1 MSGAV
6 DTKTV
11 EMRFDNQNFES
22 NAKQSISTLEKL
34 KSALKL
40 DGASKGLS
48 DIEKASKKLDF
59 KDLDRS
65 VGGLGKSFSA
75 LEAIATGVFFRIG
88 QKAAD
93 AGLKIVKSLTI
104 DQLTAGWSKYEE
116 KTTAVQT
123 IMSNLRDTTGRF
135 IDEASKMDY
144 VNQQIEKLNWFS
156 DETSY
161 SLTDMTSNVGKFIAN
176 GQGLEES
183 VTAMQGIAT
192 WAALS
197 GQNSQ
202 VAARAMYNISQAM
215 GTGSMLVKDWMSIEN
230 ANMATAEFKELAITI
245 AQNKGKIKEGQVT
258 IQNFRESLSGKDTKG
273 WFDKEV
279 MMDVF
284 STYGEAADKIQAYTI
299 KTGETATDVIRKI
312 QNGNKKLAEEIGI
325 TADSIG
331 FRALVAAQEAKTLG
345 EAITAT
351 GDAVSTKWM
360 QIFELIFGNY
370 LQQKKLWTDLSTD
383 LWDVFAA
390 PLDNLKSIF
399 EVWNK
404 GFEGISGRDNF
415 IASLKNI
422 FDIVIHDG
430 DDTVSILTSITS
442 AFKEVFG
449 LDKDAETLGKRLWDL
464 TKRFKEFTERLKP
477 SEETLE
483 KIKNSFKGL
492 FTVFKIGGKL
502 VSAIVKPFKDLFG
515 NVFKNVLSGV
525 LDLADGFGSL
535 IQRFDQFLDENKVF
549 DAISNGISWGLQK
562 IGEGLDFVSQMLA
575 GVSFKEFFGNLKTKV
590 GSFFTNLDFSGVGST
605 FSSIIS
611 QIKQVRTEDLPEK
624 LTPLQNFYIGITNI
638 FSGMRKFFGSISP
651 AFKFIGEKINSFFE
665 SIGEAF
671 ANRKAGRSVSRFAP
685 IWEGIKS
692 IFSGIGDFFEKIG
705 PTLGKVG
712 NWLGEAL
719 GKLGEGIAKFTE
731 NKSGLEIVESIL
743 KGGFILSLTNLV
755 NSIAGLNRGGKG
767 ILSSISKDLDA
778 VRGVLKAYQREINVS
793 TLLELA
799 MAIGVLSGS
808 MWILAQIPADKI
820 KTVGHALLQLAVV
833 LAGFSAIKEV
843 IKALT
848 KANAVMEGK
857 DPNSLFGKIKS
868 IFTGVVQTSI
878 FANDASA
885 KFVKVS
891 AGIALLALAVSKI
904 AKSLASFAEGITALG
919 EASNKP
925 GFNDGLKAL
934 ALLAAGIGALSLLSG
949 IGSRGALSAVM
960 SVLAFL
966 ALVKLASTMIDEISS
981 LGKNTN
987 MVFFKSGLYVFGMLA
1002 AVLTI
1007 FNTLNSITKTTRVL
1021 PAVLGDLILIKVLA
1035 KLADVLVNFKK
1046 LGLKVM
1052 SQEFAVLIGLIGVL
1066 SLFNAIA
1073 GTMRP
1078 LAAINLIASIL
1089 ADIAL
1094 VGILYT
1100 LGLGLYLLANNL
1112 TNSQIKTAGSIII
1125 GLIGVLA
1132 LFNLFSG
1139 IGGTKKFVAMLGSF
1153 LAMLAVIGVIVA
1165 ISQALYKLAKE
1176 VDPSKLKT
1184 ASWCIGI
1191 ISGVLLAAI
1200 LAFSIIEKIGKKRGS
1215 VAIAGAAVLAAA
1227 AGLYL
1232 IALALAKLSGV
1243 KGDLGAARGS
1253 LLAMTGLIGIVLSIL
1268 GLVSGLN
1275 FRFGKVGAP
1284 ISGAFYGT
1292 LGVPVGAISFVAA
1305 CAGVYIMA
1313 LALEKLASVNPSWE
1327 NVFKLA
1333 AMSGLIALVVGIL
1346 GLAAGINVA
1355 GYATV
1360 GAAGVFG
1367 GYFGSLGVPLAA
1379 VSFAVACK
1387 GVYVMAEALA
1397 ILDTANPSWEKV
1409 GKLAAM
1415 SGLIALVIDILGL
1428 AAGINIAGYATVGA
1442 AGIAGGY
1449 FGSLGVPL
1457 AALSFAAACQGVYV
1471 MAQALAML
1479 SNEADIDKLDIAGRV
1494 IQKLTVTIGFVLA
1507 LLGVIAGFTGLGML
1521 VGAVSF
1527 DLIVL
1532 GISGLVDVLDRFAH
1546 VDLSGLKTN
1555 LEQVADALK
1564 EFFVRAGDAIDKAL
1578 ELGDKVAPVA
1588 VKLGLALVV
1597 LAAGVAA
1604 IGVALIVLGIGL
1616 SAVGQ
1621 GASDAGQGINDAAD
1635 AFVELAGKD
1644 LSGIGKNLAIM
1655 AVALVGIGSAGLL
1668 ASPGLIA
1675 LGFAIETVLGPIT
1688 RATEAVGD
1696 LLASIDK
1703 LKNGGSGFEGPSAK
1717 ISAGSFVSGPL
1728 GWLIRGAEFV
1738 YDAVTGAKKEAE
1750 QMGPSIAEGA
1760 DKGVQEAAPKLEATG
1775 KKVDESVA
1783 KGTKESTMAE
1793 SAAYE
1798 KWLSMYSSLTSGD
1811 NMTKAKQGG
1820 FNFLSMFGDGAL
1832 SFDISSVGTMTLG
1845 ELFTSLQNGGK
1856 DAGPIGLMI
1865 ASMFGD
1871 SFASYD
1877 FEAMSN
1883 MALDEIIVTLSNGK
1897 IDIKTAGD
1905 LLTQTFGDRWRDFDW
1920 KKMTLN
1926 DVMKVISM
1934 SMTDSTSDIETT
1946 ASNVSEAG
1954 ATAME
1959 QEARYGAAGS
1969 KNVDG
1974 YMAALWKGVE
1984 LVGPAAEG
1992 LGSAVEKPL
2001 TSLNAYGWGSDLGS
2015 QYASGISASQY
2026 LVRAAA
2032 SAVASI
2038 VSAFL
2043 HFSEPD
2049 VGPLSDFHTYAP
2061 DMIKLWCSGIYSNL
2075 DKVESSSNAMADSV
2089 YDGFST
2095 ALEYVSDL
2103 IDNGMSDELA
2113 IRPVMD
2119 LSGIQNGIHNMG
2131 SLISGANGYTISG
2144 TARLAST
2151 TAYGMST
2158 RMPTAAEQAPA
2169 VAGAGVNNYNTFN
2182 ITNDDPQAVA
2192 QKVSR
2197 ILDQGTKREQAV
2209 WAR

>member
-59 KDLDRS
+59 KEVDR
-65 VGGLGKSFSA
+65 GLENLGHKFNW
-75 LEAIATGVFFRIG
+75 LEAIATGALYRIG
-88 QKAAD
+88 MKAVD
-93 AGLKIVKSLTI
+93 AGEKLVKSLTI

-230 ANMATAEFKELAITI
+230 ANMATAEFKELAITV

-258 IQNFRESLSGKDTKG
+258 IQNFRESLSAKDTKG

-299 KTGETATDVIRKI
+299 KTGETATDVIREI

-390 PLDNLKSIF
+390 PLDSLKSIF

-430 DDTVSILTSITS
+430 DNTASILTTITS

-515 NVFKNVLSGV
+515 NIFKNSLSGV

-535 IQRFDQFLDENKVF
+535 VQRFDQFLDENKVF

-638 FSGMRKFFGSISP
+638 FSGMKKFFGLISP
-651 AFKFIGEKINSFFE
+651 SFKFIGEKINSFFE

-767 ILSSISKDLDA
+767 ILNSISKDLDA
-778 VRGVLKAYQREINVS
+778 IRGVLKAYQREINVS

-843 IKALT
+843 VKSLT
-848 KANAVMEGK
+848 KANQVMEGK
-857 DPNSLFGKIKS
+857 DPDSLFGKIRS
-868 IFTGVVQTSI
+868 VITSVVQTSI

-885 KFVKVS
+885 KFLKFS
-891 AGIALLALAVSKI
+891 AGIALLAISFKKI
-904 AKSLASFAEGITALG
+904 AGALGPLSEGIMALG
-919 EASNKP
+919 EHANEGQFK
-925 GFNDGLKAL
+925 NGLKAL
-934 ALLAAGIGALSLLSG
+934 GYVTAGMIALSLFSSNVRPLAPLATVLSF
-949 IGSRGALSAVM
+949 ILLTKSMTEMVKIISDLGA
-960 SVLAFL
+960 
-966 ALVKLASTMIDEISS
+966 
-981 LGKNTN
+981 NTN
-987 MVFFKSGLYVFGMLA
+987 FTFFKSGLYMFGLLA
-1002 AVLTI
+1002 GVVTLFTVINGIGKGKIASALGLFISVLATVIIIRTI
-1007 FNTLNSITKTTRVL
+1007 LNSLMKLSVEGDITKLKGAAEIIQKITAT
-1021 PAVLGDLILIKVLA
+1021 VLGFLA
-1035 KLADVLVNFKK
+1035 FFAVIDKLNFKK
-1046 LGLKVM
+1046 GFM
-1052 SQEFAVLIGLIGVL
+1052 GRG
-1066 SLFNAIA
+1066 
-1073 GTMRP
+1073 
-1078 LAAINLIASIL
+1078 SIL
-1089 ADIAL
+1089 SAAA
-1094 VGILYT
+1094 T
-1100 LGLGLYLLANNL
+1100 
-1112 TNSQIKTAGSIII
+1112 
-1125 GLIGVLA
+1125 
-1132 LFNLFSG
+1132 
-1139 IGGTKKFVAMLGSF
+1139 
-1153 LAMLAVIGVIVA
+1153 IV
-1165 ISQALYKLAKE
+1165 
-1176 VDPSKLKT
+1176 
-1184 ASWCIGI
+1184 
-1191 ISGVLLAAI
+1191 
-1200 LAFSIIEKIGKKRGS
+1200 
-1215 VAIAGAAVLAAA
+1215 AA
-1227 AGLYL
+1227 AGAIYL
-1232 IALALAKLSGV
+1232 IG
-1243 KGDLGAARGS
+1243 
-1253 LLAMTGLIGIVLSIL
+1253 
-1268 GLVSGLN
+1268 
-1275 FRFGKVGAP
+1275 
-1284 ISGAFYGT
+1284 
-1292 LGVPVGAISFVAA
+1292 
-1305 CAGVYIMA
+1305 
-1313 LALEKLASVNPSWE
+1313 LALEKVAKAGSKGKIE
-1327 NVFKLA
+1327 A
-1333 AMSGLIALVVGIL
+1333 AGNAIKSISSAIGWIVGIL
-1346 GLAAGINVA
+1346 GLISGLNIRIGNFGTFASGKFN
-1355 GYATV
+1355 
-1360 GAAGVFG
+1360 GA
-1367 GYFGSLGVPLAA
+1367 LGVPLAA
-1379 VSFAVACK
+1379 LSFAAACQ

-1397 ILDTANPSWEKV
+1397 ILNDASFDFGKIEKLKSIISCV
-1409 GKLAAM
+1409 AIITG
-1415 SGLIALVIDILGL
+1415 ILGV
-1428 AAGINIAGYATVGA
+1428 AAAINVGAYGTIGA

-1479 SNEADIDKLDIAGRV
+1479 SNEADIDKLDVAGKV

-1604 IGVALIVLGIGL
+1604 IGAALIVLGIGL

-1644 LSGIGKNLAIM
+1644 LSGIGKNLVIM
-1655 AVALVGIGSAGLL
+1655 AAALVGIGSAGLL

-1675 LGFAIETVLGPIT
+1675 LGFAVETVLGPIT

-1696 LLASIDK
+1696 LLAAIDN
-1703 LKNGGSGFEGPSAK
+1703 LRNGGSGFEGPSAK

-1728 GWLIRGAEFV
+1728 GWIIRGAEYV

-1775 KKVDESVA
+1775 KKVDESIA
-1783 KGTKESTMAE
+1783 KGTKDSTMAE

-1811 NMTKAKQGG
+1811 NMTQAKQGG
-1820 FNFLSMFGDGAL
+1820 YDLISMLASGAL
-1832 SFDISSVGTMTLG
+1832 SFDMSSIGKMTLG
-1845 ELFTSLQNGGK
+1845 DLFKTLKDGGK
-1856 DAGPIGLMI
+1856 DAGPIGMML
-1865 ASMFGD
+1865 ATVFGD

-1877 FEAMSN
+1877 FEAISKMG
-1883 MALDEIIVTLSNGK
+1883 LDEIVATLSNGQ
-1897 IDIKTAGD
+1897 IDVKTAGD
-1905 LLTQTFGDRWRDFDW
+1905 LLTQTFGDQWKNFDW
-1920 KKMTLN
+1920 QKMTMD

-1934 SMTDSTSDIETT
+1934 SMTNSTSDIETT
-1946 ASNVSEAG
+1946 ASSVSEAG

-1959 QEARYGAAGS
+1959 QEARYGAAGG

-2197 ILDQGTKREQAV
+2197 ILDQGAKREQAV

>member
-59 KDLDRS
+59 KEVDR
-65 VGGLGKSFSA
+65 GLENFGHKFNW
-75 LEAIATGVFFRIG
+75 LEAIATGALYRIG
-88 QKAAD
+88 MKAVD
-93 AGLKIVKSLTI
+93 AGEKLVKSLTI
-104 DQLTAGWSKYEE
+104 DQLTAGWSKYES
-116 KTTAVQT
+116 KTTSVQT
-123 IMSNLRDTTGRF
+123 IMANLRDTTGEF
-135 IDEASKMDY
+135 VDEAAKMDY
-144 VNQQIEKLNWFS
+144 VTERIEKLNWFA

-161 SLTDMTSNVGKFIAN
+161 SLTDMTSTVGKLVA
-176 GQGLEES
+176 QGVDLDSS
-183 VTAMQGIAT
+183 VQAAMGISNL
-192 WAALS
+192 AAIS
-197 GQNSQ
+197 GQT
-202 VAARAMYNISQAM
+202 AAEANRVMYNVAQAM
-215 GTGSMLVKDWMSIEN
+215 GTGAMKALDWKSLEN
-230 ANMATAEFKELAITI
+230 ANMATAELRQTAIEI
-245 AQNKGKIKEGQVT
+245 AQDKGKIKEGQVT
-258 IQNFRESLSGKDTKG
+258 IENFRDSLASG

-279 MMDVF
+279 MMATF
-284 STYGEAADKIQAYTI
+284 EEYGSAIDKVQA
-299 KTGETATDVIRKI
+299 KI
-312 QNGNKKLAEEIGI
+312 DEVAENNDGLEI
-325 TADSIG
+325 TASKALKMLAAEDDQFAKSLG
-331 FRALVAAQEAKTLG
+331 YRAFKAAQEAKTFH
-345 EAITAT
+345 EALNAT
-351 GDAVSTKWM
+351 SDAVSSKWM
-360 QIFELIFGNY
+360 SVFENIFGNY
-370 LQQKKLWTDLSTD
+370 LQQRELWTDLAND

-390 PLDNLKSIF
+390 PVDRLSSIF
-399 EVWNK
+399 KAWNQ
-404 GFEGISGRDNF
+404 GIDGISGRTHLIEGF
-415 IASLKNI
+415 KNI
-422 FDIVIHDG
+422 FNTLVHSVM
-430 DDTVSILTSITS
+430 DDETGEIKRYSIFDTIKNG
-442 AFKEVFG
+442 FKEVFG
-449 LDKDAETLGKRLWDL
+449 LDKEADALGKSLWNL
-464 TKRFKEFTERLKP
+464 TKRFKEFTEKLIP
-477 SEETLE
+477 TDTTLE

-492 FTVFKIGGKL
+492 FTLFKIGGKL
-502 VSAIVKPFKDLFG
+502 VSAVVKPFKDLFG
-515 NVFKNVLSGV
+515 KVFKNSLSGV

-535 IQRFDQFLDENKVF
+535 IQNFDKFLEENKVF

-638 FSGMRKFFGSISP
+638 FSGMKKFFGLISP
-651 AFKFIGEKINSFFE
+651 SFKFIGEKINNLFE

-671 ANRKAGRSVSRFAP
+671 ANRKASRSVSRFAP

-692 IFSGIGDFFEKIG
+692 VFSGLGDFFEKIG
-705 PTLGKVG
+705 PTLGKIG
-712 NWLGEAL
+712 SWIGEYL
-719 GKLGEGIAKFTE
+719 GKIGEGIAKFTE
-731 NKSGLEIVESIL
+731 NKSAAEILEHL
-743 KGGFILSLTNLV
+743 AKGGFFVSLMNLI
-755 NSIAGLNRGGKG
+755 NSIAGINWGRKG
-767 ILSSISKDLDA
+767 LLDNIAEDLGQIG
-778 VRGVLKAYQREINVS
+778 GVLKAYQREINVS
-793 TLLELA
+793 TLLEVA

-808 MWILAQIPADKI
+808 MWILAQIPSDRI
-820 KTVGHALLQLAVV
+820 RQVGKALGQLALVI
-833 LAGFSAIKEV
+833 AGFSALSNIFKLITSV
-843 IKALT
+843 VKKT
-848 KANAVMEGK
+848 EGL
-857 DPNSLFGKIKS
+857 DPNTMFGKIKG
-868 IFTGVVQTSI
+868 IFTGMVSASI

-885 KFVKVS
+885 KFLKAS
-891 AGIALLALAVSKI
+891 AAVALLAVGFKVFSKNLKI
-904 AKSLASFAEGITALG
+904 FTDGVTALG
-919 EASNKP
+919 EKYTDKQFQN
-925 GFNDGLKAL
+925 GLKAL
-934 ALLAAGIGALSLLSG
+934 GYITAGLAVLSLFNGL
-949 IGSRGALSAVM
+949 GARRA
-960 SVLAFL
+960 
-966 ALVKLASTMIDEISS
+966 ISS
-981 LGKNTN
+981 LVSVVSFIVLIKTMSTLVNDISAIGENVNFT
-987 MVFFKSGLYVFGMLA
+987 FFKSGLYMFGLLA
-1002 AVLTI
+1002 GVVTLFTAINGIGKGKIASALGLYISVLAVMKIVDTI
-1007 FNTLNSITKTTRVL
+1007 LQSLIKLSKEGDIAKIKEAGNIVNSISRTILLFLALFVVL
-1021 PAVLGDLILIKVLA
+1021 DKF
-1035 KLADVLVNFKK
+1035 NFKK
-1046 LGLKVM
+1046 
-1052 SQEFAVLIGLIGVL
+1052 FAGKN
-1066 SLFNAIA
+1066 SL
-1073 GTMRP
+1073 
-1078 LAAINLIASIL
+1078 
-1089 ADIAL
+1089 
-1094 VGILYT
+1094 
-1100 LGLGLYLLANNL
+1100 L
-1112 TNSQIKTAGSIII
+1112 T
-1125 GLIGVLA
+1125 
-1132 LFNLFSG
+1132 
-1139 IGGTKKFVAMLGSF
+1139 
-1153 LAMLAVIGVIVA
+1153 
-1165 ISQALYKLAKE
+1165 
-1176 VDPSKLKT
+1176 
-1184 ASWCIGI
+1184 
-1191 ISGVLLAAI
+1191 
-1200 LAFSIIEKIGKKRGS
+1200 
-1215 VAIAGAAVLAAA
+1215 AAA
-1227 AGLYL
+1227 AIVAAAGAIYL
-1232 IALALAKLSGV
+1232 IALALEKVAGAGSPAKLS
-1243 KGDLGAARGS
+1243 AARKA
-1253 LLAMTGLIGIVLSIL
+1253 LTGIGTMIAIVLGIL
-1268 GLVSGLN
+1268 GLISGLN
-1275 FRFGKVGAP
+1275 IRIGNFGTFASGKFNGALGLP
-1284 ISGAFYGT
+1284 IAA
-1292 LGVPVGAISFVAA
+1292 LSFVAA
-1305 CAGVYIMA
+1305 CAGVWVIAQA
-1313 LALEKLASVNPSWE
+1313 LSDLNDASFDFGKIEKLKSIISCVA
-1327 NVFKLA
+1327 
-1333 AMSGLIALVVGIL
+1333 IITGIL
-1346 GLAAGINVA
+1346 GVAAAINV
-1355 GYATV
+1355 
-1360 GAAGVFG
+1360 GAYG
-1367 GYFGSLGVPLAA
+1367 
-1379 VSFAVACK
+1379 
-1387 GVYVMAEALA
+1387 
-1397 ILDTANPSWEKV
+1397 
-1409 GKLAAM
+1409 
-1415 SGLIALVIDILGL
+1415 
-1428 AAGINIAGYATVGA
+1428 TVGA

-1479 SNEADIDKLDIAGRV
+1479 SNEADIDKLDVAGKV

-1604 IGVALIVLGIGL
+1604 IGAALIVLGIGL

-1696 LLASIDK
+1696 LLAAIDN
-1703 LKNGGSGFEGPSAK
+1703 LRNGGSGFEGPSAK

-1728 GWLIRGAEFV
+1728 GWIIRGAEYV

-1775 KKVDESVA
+1775 RKVDESVA
-1783 KGTKESTMAE
+1783 KGTKDSTMAE

-1820 FNFLSMFGDGAL
+1820 YDLLSMFGSGAL
-1832 SFDISSVGTMTLG
+1832 SFDMSSIGKMTLG
-1845 ELFTSLQNGGK
+1845 DLFKTLKDGGK
-1856 DAGPIGLMI
+1856 DAGPIGMML
-1865 ASMFGD
+1865 ATVFGD

-1877 FEAMSN
+1877 FEAISKMS
-1883 MALDEIIVTLSNGK
+1883 LDEIVATLSNGQ
-1897 IDIKTAGD
+1897 IDVKTAGD
-1905 LLTQTFGDRWRDFDW
+1905 LLTQTFGDQWKNFDW
-1920 KKMTLN
+1920 QKMTMD

-1934 SMTDSTSDIETT
+1934 SMTNSTSDLETT
-1946 ASNVSEAG
+1946 ASSVSEAG

-1959 QEARYGAAGS
+1959 QEALYGAAGG

-2197 ILDQGTKREQAV
+2197 ILDQGAKREQAV

>member
-59 KDLDRS
+59 KEVDR
-65 VGGLGKSFSA
+65 GLENLGHKFNW
-75 LEAIATGVFFRIG
+75 LEAIATGALYRIG
-88 QKAAD
+88 MKAVD
-93 AGLKIVKSLTI
+93 AGEKLVKSLTI

-230 ANMATAEFKELAITI
+230 ANMATAEFKELAIAV

-258 IQNFRESLSGKDTKG
+258 IQNFRESLSAKDTKG

-299 KTGETATDVIRKI
+299 KTGETATDVIREI

-422 FDIVIHDG
+422 FDIIIHDG
-430 DDTVSILTSITS
+430 DDTVSILTTITS

-515 NVFKNVLSGV
+515 NVFKNGLGGV

-562 IGEGLDFVSQMLA
+562 IGEGLNFVSQMLA

-638 FSGMRKFFGSISP
+638 FSGMKKFFGLISP
-651 AFKFIGEKINSFFE
+651 SFKFIGEKINNLFE

-671 ANRKAGRSVSRFAP
+671 ANRKASRSVSRFAP

-692 IFSGIGDFFEKIG
+692 VFSGLGDFFEKIG
-705 PTLGKVG
+705 PTLGKIG
-712 NWLGEAL
+712 SWIGEYL
-719 GKLGEGIAKFTE
+719 GKIGEGIAKFTE
-731 NKSGLEIVESIL
+731 NKSAAEILEHL
-743 KGGFILSLTNLV
+743 AKGGFFVSLMNLI
-755 NSIAGLNRGGKG
+755 NSIAGINWGRKG
-767 ILSSISKDLDA
+767 LLDNIAEDLGQIG
-778 VRGVLKAYQREINVS
+778 GVLKAYQREINVS
-793 TLLELA
+793 TLLEVA

-808 MWILAQIPADKI
+808 MWILAQIPSDRI
-820 KTVGHALLQLAVV
+820 RQVGKALGQLALVI
-833 LAGFSAIKEV
+833 AGFSALSNIFKLITSV
-843 IKALT
+843 VKKT
-848 KANAVMEGK
+848 EGL
-857 DPNSLFGKIKS
+857 DPNTMFGKIKG
-868 IFTGVVQTSI
+868 IFTGMVSASI

-885 KFVKVS
+885 KFLKAS
-891 AGIALLALAVSKI
+891 AAVALLAVGFKVFSKNLKI
-904 AKSLASFAEGITALG
+904 FTDGVTALG
-919 EASNKP
+919 EKYTDKQFQN
-925 GFNDGLKAL
+925 GLKAL
-934 ALLAAGIGALSLLSG
+934 GYITAGLAVLSLFNGL
-949 IGSRGALSAVM
+949 GARRA
-960 SVLAFL
+960 
-966 ALVKLASTMIDEISS
+966 ISS
-981 LGKNTN
+981 LVSVVSFIVLIKTMSTLVNDISAIGENVNFT
-987 MVFFKSGLYVFGMLA
+987 FFKSGLYMFGLLA
-1002 AVLTI
+1002 GVVTLFTAINGIGKGKIASALGLYISVLAVMKIVDTI
-1007 FNTLNSITKTTRVL
+1007 LQSLIKLSKEGDIAKIKEAGNIVNSISRTILLFLALFVVL
-1021 PAVLGDLILIKVLA
+1021 DKF
-1035 KLADVLVNFKK
+1035 NFKK
-1046 LGLKVM
+1046 
-1052 SQEFAVLIGLIGVL
+1052 FAGKN
-1066 SLFNAIA
+1066 SL
-1073 GTMRP
+1073 
-1078 LAAINLIASIL
+1078 
-1089 ADIAL
+1089 
-1094 VGILYT
+1094 
-1100 LGLGLYLLANNL
+1100 L
-1112 TNSQIKTAGSIII
+1112 T
-1125 GLIGVLA
+1125 
-1132 LFNLFSG
+1132 
-1139 IGGTKKFVAMLGSF
+1139 
-1153 LAMLAVIGVIVA
+1153 
-1165 ISQALYKLAKE
+1165 
-1176 VDPSKLKT
+1176 
-1184 ASWCIGI
+1184 
-1191 ISGVLLAAI
+1191 
-1200 LAFSIIEKIGKKRGS
+1200 
-1215 VAIAGAAVLAAA
+1215 AAA
-1227 AGLYL
+1227 AIVAAAGAIYL
-1232 IALALAKLSGV
+1232 IALALEKVAGAGSPAKLS
-1243 KGDLGAARGS
+1243 AARKA
-1253 LLAMTGLIGIVLSIL
+1253 LTGIGTMIAIVLGIL
-1268 GLVSGLN
+1268 GLISGLN
-1275 FRFGKVGAP
+1275 IRIGNFGTFASGKFNGALGLP
-1284 ISGAFYGT
+1284 IAA
-1292 LGVPVGAISFVAA
+1292 LSFVAA
-1305 CAGVYIMA
+1305 CQ
-1313 LALEKLASVNPSWE
+1313 
-1327 NVFKLA
+1327 
-1333 AMSGLIALVVGIL
+1333 
-1346 GLAAGINVA
+1346 
-1355 GYATV
+1355 
-1360 GAAGVFG
+1360 
-1367 GYFGSLGVPLAA
+1367 
-1379 VSFAVACK
+1379 
-1387 GVYVMAEALA
+1387 GVYVMAEALSMLGETNINDINVGHLKSMTTHIA
-1397 ILDTANPSWEKV
+1397 IIT
-1409 GKLAAM
+1409 G
-1415 SGLIALVIDILGL
+1415 ILG
-1428 AAGINIAGYATVGA
+1428 AVAGLNVGAYGTIGA
-1442 AGIAGGY
+1442 AGVFGGF
-1449 FGSLGVPL
+1449 FGALGVPL

-1471 MAQALAML
+1471 MAEALSMLDGVDPGSMNNAEVVIKNLTKSVGWTIGLLGALAGLNVGALAGPVLIGFSGTLGVPLAALSFAAACQGVYVMAEALSML
-1479 SNEADIDKLDIAGRV
+1479 DGVDPSRLDKSAEVIERV
-1494 IQKLTVTIGFVLA
+1494 TKTIGTVIG

-1527 DLIVL
+1527 DLIIL

-1604 IGVALIVLGIGL
+1604 IGAALIVLGIGL

-1644 LSGIGKNLAIM
+1644 LSGIGTNLLIM
-1655 AVALVGIGSAGLL
+1655 ATALVGIGSAGLL

-1675 LGFAIETVLGPIT
+1675 LGFAVETVLGPIT

-1696 LLASIDK
+1696 LLAAIDN
-1703 LKNGGSGFEGPSAK
+1703 LRNGGSGFEGPSAK
-1717 ISAGSFVSGPL
+1717 ISAGSFIPGRL
-1728 GWLIRGAEFV
+1728 GWLVRGAEWV

-1775 KKVDESVA
+1775 KKVDESIA
-1783 KGTKESTMAE
+1783 KGTKDSTMAE

-1811 NMTKAKQGG
+1811 NMTQAKQGG
-1820 FNFLSMFGDGAL
+1820 YNLLSMFGSGAL
-1832 SFDISSVGTMTLG
+1832 SFDMSSIGKMTLG
-1845 ELFTSLQNGGK
+1845 DLFKTLKDGGK
-1856 DAGPIGLMI
+1856 DAGPIGMML
-1865 ASMFGD
+1865 ATVFGD

-1877 FEAMSN
+1877 FEAISKMS
-1883 MALDEIIVTLSNGK
+1883 LDEIVATLSNGQ
-1897 IDIKTAGD
+1897 IDVKTAGD
-1905 LLTQTFGDRWRDFDW
+1905 LLTQTFGDQWKNFDW
-1920 KKMTLN
+1920 QKMTMD

-1934 SMTDSTSDIETT
+1934 SMTNSTSDIETT
-1946 ASNVSEAG
+1946 ASSVSEAG

-1959 QEARYGAAGS
+1959 QEALYGAAGG

-2197 ILDQGTKREQAV
+2197 ILDQGAKREQAV

>member
-59 KDLDRS
+59 NEVDR
-65 VGGLGKSFSA
+65 GLENLGHKFNWV
-75 LEAIATGVFFRIG
+75 EAIATGALYRIG
-88 QKAAD
+88 MKAVD
-93 AGLKIVKSLTI
+93 AGEKLVKSLTI
-104 DQLTAGWSKYEE
+104 DQLTAGWSKLAD
-116 KTTAVQT
+116 KTTAVQA
-123 IMSNLRDTTGRF
+123 IMSNIKDDTSKF
-135 IDEASKMDY
+135 VDEFSKMEY
-144 VNQQIEKLNWFS
+144 VNSQIEKLNWFS

-161 SLTDMTSNVGKFIAN
+161 SLTNMTDAVGKFVSK
-176 GQGLEES
+176 GVGLEDS
-183 VTAMQGIAT
+183 VTAVEGIAL
-192 WAALS
+192 WAAS
-197 GQNSQ
+197 AGQNSQ
-202 VAARAMYNISQAM
+202 TASRAFIQLSQAL
-215 GTGSMLVKDWMSIEN
+215 GSGKMQIRDWMSIES
-230 ANMATAEFKELAITI
+230 ANMDTAEFKELAITI
-245 AQNKGKIKEGQVT
+245 AQNKGLIKEGEVT
-258 IQNFRESLSGKDTKG
+258 IDNFRDTLNKG
-273 WFDKEV
+273 WMNKEV
-279 MMDVF
+279 QLEAYKE
-284 STYGEAADKIQAYTI
+284 YGSAIEEVSKKIEEYAEAN
-299 KTGETATDVIRKI
+299 
-312 QNGNKKLAEEIGI
+312 NGAEI
-325 TADSIG
+325 TASKAIQLIEAENKELANSLG
-331 FRALVAAQEAKTLG
+331 FKAFKRGQEAKTFA
-345 EAITAT
+345 EVMTAT
-351 GDAVSTKWM
+351 SDAVSSKWM
-360 QIFELIFGNY
+360 SVFEQITGNY
-370 LQQKKLWTDLSTD
+370 IEQRELWTDLSND
-383 LWDVFAA
+383 LWEVFAA
-390 PLDNLKSIF
+390 PIDRINNIF
-399 EVWNK
+399 SVWKK
-404 GFEGISGRDNF
+404 GFDGISGRDNF

-430 DDTVSILTSITS
+430 DDTASILTTITS

-492 FTVFKIGGKL
+492 FTIFKIGGKL

-515 NVFKNVLSGV
+515 NIFKNVLSGV
-525 LDLADGFGSL
+525 LDLSDGFGSL

-624 LTPLQNFYIGITNI
+624 LTPLQNFYIGVTNI
-638 FSGMRKFFGSISP
+638 FSGMKKFFGLISP
-651 AFKFIGEKINSFFE
+651 SFKFIGEKINNLFE

-671 ANRKAGRSVSRFAP
+671 ANRKASRSVSRFAP

-692 IFSGIGDFFEKIG
+692 VFSGLGDFFEKIG
-705 PTLGKVG
+705 PTLGKIG
-712 NWLGEAL
+712 SWIGEYL
-719 GKLGEGIAKFTE
+719 GKIGEGIAKFTE
-731 NKSGLEIVESIL
+731 NKSAAEILEHL
-743 KGGFILSLTNLV
+743 AKGGFFVSLMNLI
-755 NSIAGLNRGGKG
+755 NSIAGINWGRKG
-767 ILSSISKDLDA
+767 LLDNIAEDLGQIG
-778 VRGVLKAYQREINVS
+778 GVLKAYQREINVS
-793 TLLELA
+793 TLLEVA

-808 MWILAQIPADKI
+808 MWILAQIPSDRI
-820 KTVGHALLQLAVV
+820 RQVGKALGQLALVI
-833 LAGFSAIKEV
+833 AGFSALSNIFKLITSV
-843 IKALT
+843 VKKT
-848 KANAVMEGK
+848 EGL
-857 DPNSLFGKIKS
+857 DPNTMFGKIKG
-868 IFTGVVQTSI
+868 IFTGMVSASI

-885 KFVKVS
+885 KFLKAS
-891 AGIALLALAVSKI
+891 AAVALLAVGFKVFSKNLKI
-904 AKSLASFAEGITALG
+904 FTDGVTALG
-919 EASNKP
+919 EKYTDKQFQN
-925 GFNDGLKAL
+925 GLKAL
-934 ALLAAGIGALSLLSG
+934 GYITAGLAVLSLFNGL
-949 IGSRGALSAVM
+949 GARRA
-960 SVLAFL
+960 
-966 ALVKLASTMIDEISS
+966 ISS
-981 LGKNTN
+981 LVSVVSFIVLIKTMSTLVNDISAIGENVNFT
-987 MVFFKSGLYVFGMLA
+987 FFKSGLYMFSLLA
-1002 AVLTI
+1002 GVVTLFTAINGIGKGKILSALGLYISVLAVMKIVDTI
-1007 FNTLNSITKTTRVL
+1007 LQSLNKLSKEGDIAKIKEAGNVINSISRTILLFLALFVVL
-1021 PAVLGDLILIKVLA
+1021 DKF
-1035 KLADVLVNFKK
+1035 NFKK
-1046 LGLKVM
+1046 
-1052 SQEFAVLIGLIGVL
+1052 FAGKN
-1066 SLFNAIA
+1066 SL
-1073 GTMRP
+1073 
-1078 LAAINLIASIL
+1078 
-1089 ADIAL
+1089 
-1094 VGILYT
+1094 
-1100 LGLGLYLLANNL
+1100 L
-1112 TNSQIKTAGSIII
+1112 T
-1125 GLIGVLA
+1125 
-1132 LFNLFSG
+1132 
-1139 IGGTKKFVAMLGSF
+1139 
-1153 LAMLAVIGVIVA
+1153 
-1165 ISQALYKLAKE
+1165 
-1176 VDPSKLKT
+1176 
-1184 ASWCIGI
+1184 
-1191 ISGVLLAAI
+1191 
-1200 LAFSIIEKIGKKRGS
+1200 
-1215 VAIAGAAVLAAA
+1215 AAA
-1227 AGLYL
+1227 AIVAAAGAMYL
-1232 IALALAKLSGV
+1232 IALALEKVAGAGSPAKLS
-1243 KGDLGAARGS
+1243 AARKA
-1253 LLAMTGLIGIVLSIL
+1253 LTGIGTMIAIVLGIL
-1268 GLVSGLN
+1268 GLISGLN
-1275 FRFGKVGAP
+1275 IRIGNFGTFASGKFNGALGLP
-1284 ISGAFYGT
+1284 IAA
-1292 LGVPVGAISFVAA
+1292 LSFVAA
-1305 CAGVYIMA
+1305 CAGVWVIAQALSDLNDASFDFGKIEKLKSIISCVAIITGILGVAAAINVGAYGTIGAAGIAGGYFGSLGVPLAALSFAAACQGVYVMAEA
-1313 LALEKLASVNPSWE
+1313 LAVLDTVDPSWE
-1327 NVFKLA
+1327 KIGKLA
-1333 AMSGLIALVVGIL
+1333 AMSGLIALVVDL
-1346 GLAAGINVA
+1346 
-1355 GYATV
+1355 
-1360 GAAGVFG
+1360 
-1367 GYFGSLGVPLAA
+1367 
-1379 VSFAVACK
+1379 
-1387 GVYVMAEALA
+1387 
-1397 ILDTANPSWEKV
+1397 
-1409 GKLAAM
+1409 
-1415 SGLIALVIDILGL
+1415 LGL
-1428 AAGINIAGYATVGA
+1428 AAGINIAAYGTVGA

-1479 SNEADIDKLDIAGRV
+1479 SNEADIDKLDVAGKV

-1604 IGVALIVLGIGL
+1604 IGAALIVLGIGL

-1696 LLASIDK
+1696 LLAAIDN
-1703 LKNGGSGFEGPSAK
+1703 LRNGGSGFEGPSAK

-1728 GWLIRGAEFV
+1728 GWIVRGAEYV

-1775 KKVDESVA
+1775 KKVDESIA
-1783 KGTKESTMAE
+1783 KGTKDSTMAE

-1811 NMTKAKQGG
+1811 NMTQAKQGG
-1820 FNFLSMFGDGAL
+1820 YNLLSMFGSGAL
-1832 SFDISSVGTMTLG
+1832 SFDMSYIGKMTLG
-1845 ELFTSLQNGGK
+1845 DLFKTLKDGGK
-1856 DAGPIGLMI
+1856 DAGPIGMML
-1865 ASMFGD
+1865 ATVFGD

-1877 FEAMSN
+1877 FEAISKMS
-1883 MALDEIIVTLSNGK
+1883 LDEIVATLSNGQ
-1897 IDIKTAGD
+1897 IDVKTAGD
-1905 LLTQTFGDRWRDFDW
+1905 LLTQTFGDQWKNFDW
-1920 KKMTLN
+1920 QKMTMD

-2075 DKVESSSNAMADSV
+2075 DKVESSSSAMADSV

-2197 ILDQGTKREQAV
+2197 ILDQGAKREQAI

>member
-48 DIEKASKKLDF
+48 DIEKASEKLDF
-59 KDLDRS
+59 KNVDN
-65 VGGLGKSFSA
+65 A
-75 LEAIATGVFFRIG
+75 LEKVGKKFNWLETIATGALLRIG
-88 QKAAD
+88 MQAVE
-93 AGLKIVKSLTI
+93 AGEKLAKSLTI
-104 DQLTAGWSKYEE
+104 DQLNAGWDKYEE

-123 IMSNLRDTTGRF
+123 IMANLRDETGRF
-135 IDEASKMDY
+135 IDEAAKMDY
-144 VNQQIEKLNWFS
+144 VNEQIEKLNWFS

-161 SLTDMTSNVGKFIAN
+161 SLTDMTSNIGKFVAN
-176 GQGLEES
+176 GQGLEDS

-192 WAALS
+192 WAAVS

-215 GTGSMLVKDWMSIEN
+215 GVGSMKMIDWKSIEN
-230 ANMATAEFKELAITI
+230 ANMATAEFKETAIAI
-245 AQNKGKIKEGQVT
+245 AQSKGKLKEGEVT
-258 IQNFRESLSGKDTKG
+258 IESFRESLNKG

-279 MMDVF
+279 MMDTF
-284 STYGEAADKIQAYTI
+284 KEYGSAIEKVQTKIQEYADANEGRTL
-299 KTGETATDVIRKI
+299 TASKAL
-312 QNGNKKLAEEIGI
+312 KMLAAENDEFANSLGYR
-325 TADSIG
+325 A
-331 FRALVAAQEAKTLG
+331 FRAAQEAKTLT
-345 EAITAT
+345 EAINAT
-351 GDAVSTKWM
+351 SDAVSTKWT
-360 QIFELIFGNY
+360 QIFENIFGNY
-370 LQQKKLWTDLSTD
+370 LEQRELWTNLAND
-383 LWDVFAA
+383 LWDVFAG
-390 PLDNLKSIF
+390 PLDDLKVVF
-399 EVWNK
+399 DYWNE
-404 GFEGISGRDNF
+404 GIDGISGRTHIIEGFSNVF
-415 IASLKNI
+415 NSLIHSVRDDETGEITRYSI
-422 FDIVIHDG
+422 FDTIKNG
-430 DDTVSILTSITS
+430 
-442 AFKEVFG
+442 FKEVFG
-449 LDKDAETLGKRLWDL
+449 LDKEAKELGKSLWNL
-464 TKRFKEFTERLKP
+464 TKRFKEFTEKLVP
-477 SEETLE
+477 TEETLE

-492 FTVFKIGGKL
+492 FTLFKIGGKL
-502 VSAIVKPFKDLFG
+502 VSAVVKPFKDLFE
-515 NVFKNVLSGV
+515 NIFKNGLSGV

-562 IGEGLDFVSQMLA
+562 IGEGLNFVSQMLA
-575 GVSFKEFFGNLKTKV
+575 GASFKEFFGNLKTKV

-638 FSGMRKFFGSISP
+638 FSGMKKFFGLISP
-651 AFKFIGEKINSFFE
+651 SFKFIGEKINNLFE

-671 ANRKAGRSVSRFAP
+671 ANRKASRSVSRFAP

-692 IFSGIGDFFEKIG
+692 VFSGLGDFFEKIG
-705 PTLGKVG
+705 PTLGKIG
-712 NWLGEAL
+712 SWIGEYL
-719 GKLGEGIAKFTE
+719 GKIGEGIAKFTE
-731 NKSGLEIVESIL
+731 NKSAAEILEHL
-743 KGGFILSLTNLV
+743 AKGGFFVSLMNLI
-755 NSIAGLNRGGKG
+755 NSIAGINWGRKG
-767 ILSSISKDLDA
+767 LLDNIAEDLGQIG
-778 VRGVLKAYQREINVS
+778 GVLKAYQREINVS
-793 TLLELA
+793 TLLEVA

-808 MWILAQIPADKI
+808 MWILAQIPSDRI
-820 KTVGHALLQLAVV
+820 RQVGKALGQLALVI
-833 LAGFSAIKEV
+833 AGFSALSNIFKLITSV
-843 IKALT
+843 VKKT
-848 KANAVMEGK
+848 EGL
-857 DPNSLFGKIKS
+857 DPNTMFGKIKG
-868 IFTGVVQTSI
+868 IFTGMVSASI

-885 KFVKVS
+885 KFLKAS
-891 AGIALLALAVSKI
+891 AAVALLAVGFKVFSKNLKI
-904 AKSLASFAEGITALG
+904 FTDGVTSLG
-919 EASNKP
+919 EKYTDKQFQN
-925 GFNDGLKAL
+925 GLKAL
-934 ALLAAGIGALSLLSG
+934 GYIAAGLAVLSLFNGL
-949 IGSRGALSAVM
+949 GARRA
-960 SVLAFL
+960 
-966 ALVKLASTMIDEISS
+966 ISS
-981 LGKNTN
+981 LVSVVSFIVLIKTMSTLVNDISAIGENVNFT
-987 MVFFKSGLYVFGMLA
+987 FFKSGLYMFGLLA
-1002 AVLTI
+1002 GVVTLFTAINGIGKGKIASALGLYISVLAVMKIVDTI
-1007 FNTLNSITKTTRVL
+1007 LQSLIKLSKEGDIAKIKEAGNIVNSISRTILLFLALFVVL
-1021 PAVLGDLILIKVLA
+1021 DKF
-1035 KLADVLVNFKK
+1035 NFKK
-1046 LGLKVM
+1046 
-1052 SQEFAVLIGLIGVL
+1052 FAGKN
-1066 SLFNAIA
+1066 SL
-1073 GTMRP
+1073 
-1078 LAAINLIASIL
+1078 
-1089 ADIAL
+1089 
-1094 VGILYT
+1094 
-1100 LGLGLYLLANNL
+1100 L
-1112 TNSQIKTAGSIII
+1112 T
-1125 GLIGVLA
+1125 
-1132 LFNLFSG
+1132 
-1139 IGGTKKFVAMLGSF
+1139 
-1153 LAMLAVIGVIVA
+1153 
-1165 ISQALYKLAKE
+1165 
-1176 VDPSKLKT
+1176 
-1184 ASWCIGI
+1184 
-1191 ISGVLLAAI
+1191 
-1200 LAFSIIEKIGKKRGS
+1200 
-1215 VAIAGAAVLAAA
+1215 AAA
-1227 AGLYL
+1227 AIVAAAGAIYL
-1232 IALALAKLSGV
+1232 IALALEKVAGAGSPAKLS
-1243 KGDLGAARGS
+1243 AARKA
-1253 LLAMTGLIGIVLSIL
+1253 LTGIGTMIAIVLGIL
-1268 GLVSGLN
+1268 GLISGLN
-1275 FRFGKVGAP
+1275 IRIGNFGTFASGKFNGALGLP
-1284 ISGAFYGT
+1284 IAA
-1292 LGVPVGAISFVAA
+1292 LSFVAA
-1305 CAGVYIMA
+1305 CAGVWVIAQALSDLNDASFDFGKIEKLKSIISCVAIITGILGVAAAINVGAYGTIGAAGIAGGYFGSLGVPLAALSFAAACQGVYVMAEA
-1313 LALEKLASVNPSWE
+1313 LAVLDTVDPSWE
-1327 NVFKLA
+1327 KIGKLA
-1333 AMSGLIALVVGIL
+1333 AMSGLIALVVDLL
-1346 GLAAGINVA
+1346 GLA
-1355 GYATV
+1355 
-1360 GAAGVFG
+1360 
-1367 GYFGSLGVPLAA
+1367 S
-1379 VSFAVACK
+1379 
-1387 GVYVMAEALA
+1387 
-1397 ILDTANPSWEKV
+1397 
-1409 GKLAAM
+1409 
-1415 SGLIALVIDILGL
+1415 
-1428 AAGINIAGYATVGA
+1428 GINIAAYGTVGA

-1604 IGVALIVLGIGL
+1604 IGAALIVLGIGL

-1655 AVALVGIGSAGLL
+1655 AVALVSIGSAGLL

-1696 LLASIDK
+1696 LLAAIDK

-1775 KKVDESVA
+1775 RKVDESVA
-1783 KGTKESTMAE
+1783 KGTKDSTMAE

-1820 FNFLSMFGDGAL
+1820 YDLLSMFGSGAL
-1832 SFDISSVGTMTLG
+1832 SFDMSSIGKMTLG
-1845 ELFTSLQNGGK
+1845 DLFKTLKDGGK
-1856 DAGPIGLMI
+1856 DAGPIGMML
-1865 ASMFGD
+1865 ATVFGD

-1877 FEAMSN
+1877 FEAISKMS
-1883 MALDEIIVTLSNGK
+1883 LDEIVATLSNGQ
-1897 IDIKTAGD
+1897 IDVKTAGD
-1905 LLTQTFGDRWRDFDW
+1905 LLTQTFGDQWKNFDW
-1920 KKMTLN
+1920 QKMTMD

-1934 SMTDSTSDIETT
+1934 SMTNSTSDIETT
-1946 ASNVSEAG
+1946 ASSVSEAG

-1959 QEARYGAAGS
+1959 QEALYGAAGG

-1992 LGSAVEKPL
+1992 IGSAVEKPL

-2119 LSGIQNGIHNMG
+2119 LSGIQNGIRNLDSMVG
-2131 SLISGANGYTISG
+2131 GANGYTISG
-2144 TARLAST
+2144 STRLASSA
-2151 TAYGMST
+2151 AYSMGT
-2158 RMPTAAEQAPA
+2158 RLPTAAEQVPA

-2197 ILDQGTKREQAV
+2197 ILDQGTRREQAV

>member
-59 KDLDRS
+59 KEVDR
-65 VGGLGKSFSA
+65 GLENLGHKFNW
-75 LEAIATGVFFRIG
+75 LEAIATGALYRIG
-88 QKAAD
+88 MKAVD
-93 AGLKIVKSLTI
+93 AGEKLVKSLTI

-202 VAARAMYNISQAM
+202 VAARAMYNFSQAM

-230 ANMATAEFKELAITI
+230 ANMATAEFKELAITV

-258 IQNFRESLSGKDTKG
+258 IQNFRESLSAKDTKG

-279 MMDVF
+279 MMDVL

-299 KTGETATDVIRKI
+299 KTGETATDVIREI
-312 QNGNKKLAEEIGI
+312 QNGNKKLAKEIGI

-390 PLDNLKSIF
+390 PLDSLKSIF

-430 DDTVSILTSITS
+430 DDTASILTTITS

-502 VSAIVKPFKDLFG
+502 VSAVVKPFKDLFG
-515 NVFKNVLSGV
+515 NIFKNSLSGV

-535 IQRFDQFLDENKVF
+535 VQNFDKFLEENKVF

-590 GSFFTNLDFSGVGST
+590 GSFFAGLDFSGVGST
-605 FSSIIS
+605 FTSIIN
-611 QIKQVRTEDLPEK
+611 QIKQIRTESLPEK
-624 LTPLQNFYIGITNI
+624 LTPLQNFYIGVTNI

-767 ILSSISKDLDA
+767 ILNSISKDLDA
-778 VRGVLKAYQREINVS
+778 IKGVLKAYQREINVS

-843 IKALT
+843 VKSLT
-848 KANAVMEGK
+848 KANQVMEGK
-857 DPNSLFGKIKS
+857 DPDSLFGKIRS
-868 IFTGVVQTSI
+868 VITSVVQTSI

-885 KFVKVS
+885 KFLKFS
-891 AGIALLALAVSKI
+891 AGIALLAISFKKI
-904 AKSLASFAEGITALG
+904 AGALGPLSEGIMALG
-919 EASNKP
+919 EHANEGQFK
-925 GFNDGLKAL
+925 NGLKAL
-934 ALLAAGIGALSLLSG
+934 GYVTAGMIALSLFSSNVRPLAPLATVLSF
-949 IGSRGALSAVM
+949 ILLTKSMTEMVKIISDLGA
-960 SVLAFL
+960 
-966 ALVKLASTMIDEISS
+966 
-981 LGKNTN
+981 NTN
-987 MVFFKSGLYVFGMLA
+987 FTFFKSGLYMFGLLA
-1002 AVLTI
+1002 GVVTLFTVINGIGKGKIASALGLFISVLATVIIIRTI
-1007 FNTLNSITKTTRVL
+1007 LNSLMKLSVEGDITKLKGAAEIIQKITAT
-1021 PAVLGDLILIKVLA
+1021 VLGFLA
-1035 KLADVLVNFKK
+1035 FFAVIDKLNFKK
-1046 LGLKVM
+1046 GFM
-1052 SQEFAVLIGLIGVL
+1052 GRG
-1066 SLFNAIA
+1066 
-1073 GTMRP
+1073 
-1078 LAAINLIASIL
+1078 SIL
-1089 ADIAL
+1089 SAAA
-1094 VGILYT
+1094 T
-1100 LGLGLYLLANNL
+1100 
-1112 TNSQIKTAGSIII
+1112 
-1125 GLIGVLA
+1125 
-1132 LFNLFSG
+1132 
-1139 IGGTKKFVAMLGSF
+1139 
-1153 LAMLAVIGVIVA
+1153 IV
-1165 ISQALYKLAKE
+1165 
-1176 VDPSKLKT
+1176 
-1184 ASWCIGI
+1184 
-1191 ISGVLLAAI
+1191 
-1200 LAFSIIEKIGKKRGS
+1200 
-1215 VAIAGAAVLAAA
+1215 AA
-1227 AGLYL
+1227 AGAIYL
-1232 IALALAKLSGV
+1232 IG
-1243 KGDLGAARGS
+1243 
-1253 LLAMTGLIGIVLSIL
+1253 
-1268 GLVSGLN
+1268 
-1275 FRFGKVGAP
+1275 
-1284 ISGAFYGT
+1284 
-1292 LGVPVGAISFVAA
+1292 
-1305 CAGVYIMA
+1305 
-1313 LALEKLASVNPSWE
+1313 LALEKVAKAGSKGKIE
-1327 NVFKLA
+1327 A
-1333 AMSGLIALVVGIL
+1333 AGNAIKSISSAIGWIVGIL
-1346 GLAAGINVA
+1346 GLISGLNIRIGNFGTFASGKFNGALGVPLAALSFAAACQGVYVMAEALAILNDASFDFGKIEKLKSIISCVAIITGILGVAAAVNVGGYGTIGAAGIA
-1355 GYATV
+1355 
-1360 GAAGVFG
+1360 G

-1379 VSFAVACK
+1379 LSFAAACQ

-1397 ILDTANPSWEKV
+1397 ILDTVDPSWEKI

-1415 SGLIALVIDILGL
+1415 SGLIALVVDLLGL
-1428 AAGINIAGYATVGA
+1428 AAGINIAAYGTVGA

-1479 SNEADIDKLDIAGRV
+1479 SNEADIDKLDVAGKV

-1604 IGVALIVLGIGL
+1604 IGAALIVLGIGL
-1616 SAVGQ
+1616 SAIGQ

-1644 LSGIGKNLAIM
+1644 LSGIGKNLVIM
-1655 AVALVGIGSAGLL
+1655 AAALVGIGSAGLL

-1675 LGFAIETVLGPIT
+1675 LGFAVETVLGPIT

-1696 LLASIDK
+1696 LLAAIDN
-1703 LKNGGSGFEGPSAK
+1703 LRNGGSGFEGPSAK

-1728 GWLIRGAEFV
+1728 GWIVRGAEWV

-1811 NMTKAKQGG
+1811 NMTQAKQGG
-1820 FNFLSMFGDGAL
+1820 YDLISMLASGAL
-1832 SFDISSVGTMTLG
+1832 SFDMSSIGKMTLG
-1845 ELFTSLQNGGK
+1845 DLFKTLKDGGK
-1856 DAGPIGLMI
+1856 DAGPIGMML
-1865 ASMFGD
+1865 ATVFGD

-1877 FEAMSN
+1877 FEAISKMS
-1883 MALDEIIVTLSNGK
+1883 LDEIVATLSNGQ
-1897 IDIKTAGD
+1897 IDVKTAGD
-1905 LLTQTFGDRWRDFDW
+1905 LLTQTFGDQWKNFDW
-1920 KKMTLN
+1920 QKMTMD

-1934 SMTDSTSDIETT
+1934 SMTNSTSDIETT
-1946 ASNVSEAG
+1946 ASSVSEAG

-1959 QEARYGAAGS
+1959 QEARYGAAGG

-2197 ILDQGTKREQAV
+2197 ILDQGAKREQAV

>member
-59 KDLDRS
+59 KEVDQ
-65 VGGLGKSFSA
+65 GLENLGHKFNW
-75 LEAIATGVFFRIG
+75 LEAIATGALYRIG
-88 QKAAD
+88 MKAVD
-93 AGLKIVKSLTI
+93 AGEKLVKSLTI

-258 IQNFRESLSGKDTKG
+258 IQNFRESLSAKDTKG

-390 PLDNLKSIF
+390 PLDSLKSIF

-430 DDTVSILTSITS
+430 DDTASILTTITS

-492 FTVFKIGGKL
+492 FTIFKIGGKL

-515 NVFKNVLSGV
+515 NIFKNSLSGV
-525 LDLADGFGSL
+525 LNLADGFGSL
-535 IQRFDQFLDENKVF
+535 IQNFDKFLDENKVF

-562 IGEGLDFVSQMLA
+562 IGEGLDYVSQMLA

-638 FSGMRKFFGSISP
+638 FSGMKKFFGLISP
-651 AFKFIGEKINSFFE
+651 SFKFIGEKINNLFE

-671 ANRKAGRSVSRFAP
+671 ANRKASRSVSRFAP

-692 IFSGIGDFFEKIG
+692 VFSGLGDFFEKIG
-705 PTLGKVG
+705 PTLGKIG
-712 NWLGEAL
+712 SWIGEYL
-719 GKLGEGIAKFTE
+719 GKIGEGIAKFTE
-731 NKSGLEIVESIL
+731 NKSAAEILEHL
-743 KGGFILSLTNLV
+743 AKGGFFVSLMNLI
-755 NSIAGLNRGGKG
+755 NSIAGINWGRKG
-767 ILSSISKDLDA
+767 LLDNIAEDLGQIG
-778 VRGVLKAYQREINVS
+778 GVLKAYQREINVS
-793 TLLELA
+793 TLLEVA

-808 MWILAQIPADKI
+808 MWILAQIPSDRI
-820 KTVGHALLQLAVV
+820 RQVGKALGQLALVI
-833 LAGFSAIKEV
+833 AGFSALSNIFKLITSV
-843 IKALT
+843 VKKT
-848 KANAVMEGK
+848 EGL
-857 DPNSLFGKIKS
+857 DPNTMFGKIKG
-868 IFTGVVQTSI
+868 IFTGMVSASI

-885 KFVKVS
+885 KFLKAS
-891 AGIALLALAVSKI
+891 AAVALLAVGFKVFSKNLKI
-904 AKSLASFAEGITALG
+904 FTDGVTALG
-919 EASNKP
+919 EKYTDKQFQN
-925 GFNDGLKAL
+925 GLKAL
-934 ALLAAGIGALSLLSG
+934 GYITAGLAVLSLFNGL
-949 IGSRGALSAVM
+949 GARRA
-960 SVLAFL
+960 
-966 ALVKLASTMIDEISS
+966 ISS
-981 LGKNTN
+981 LVSVVSFIVLIKTMSTLVNDISAIGENVNFT
-987 MVFFKSGLYVFGMLA
+987 FFKSGLYMFSLLA
-1002 AVLTI
+1002 GVVTLFTAINGIGKGKIASALGLYISVLAVMKIVDTI
-1007 FNTLNSITKTTRVL
+1007 LQSLIKLSKEGDIAKIKEAGNVVNSISRTILLFLALFVVL
-1021 PAVLGDLILIKVLA
+1021 DKF
-1035 KLADVLVNFKK
+1035 NFKK
-1046 LGLKVM
+1046 FVGKN
-1052 SQEFAVLIGLIGVL
+1052 
-1066 SLFNAIA
+1066 SL
-1073 GTMRP
+1073 
-1078 LAAINLIASIL
+1078 
-1089 ADIAL
+1089 
-1094 VGILYT
+1094 
-1100 LGLGLYLLANNL
+1100 L
-1112 TNSQIKTAGSIII
+1112 T
-1125 GLIGVLA
+1125 
-1132 LFNLFSG
+1132 
-1139 IGGTKKFVAMLGSF
+1139 
-1153 LAMLAVIGVIVA
+1153 
-1165 ISQALYKLAKE
+1165 
-1176 VDPSKLKT
+1176 
-1184 ASWCIGI
+1184 
-1191 ISGVLLAAI
+1191 
-1200 LAFSIIEKIGKKRGS
+1200 
-1215 VAIAGAAVLAAA
+1215 AAA
-1227 AGLYL
+1227 AIVAAAGAMYL
-1232 IALALAKLSGV
+1232 IALALEKVAGAGSPAKLS
-1243 KGDLGAARGS
+1243 AARKA
-1253 LLAMTGLIGIVLSIL
+1253 LTGIGTMIAIVLGIL
-1268 GLVSGLN
+1268 GLISGLN
-1275 FRFGKVGAP
+1275 IRIGNFGTFASGKFNGALGLP
-1284 ISGAFYGT
+1284 IAA
-1292 LGVPVGAISFVAA
+1292 LSFVAA
-1305 CAGVYIMA
+1305 CAGVWVIAQALSDLNDASFDFGKIEKLKSIISCVAIITGILGVAAAVNVGAYGTIGAAGIAGGYFGALGVPLAALSFAAACQGVYVMAEA
-1313 LALEKLASVNPSWE
+1313 LAVLDTVDPSWE
-1327 NVFKLA
+1327 KIGKLA
-1333 AMSGLIALVVGIL
+1333 AMSGLIALVVDL
-1346 GLAAGINVA
+1346 
-1355 GYATV
+1355 
-1360 GAAGVFG
+1360 
-1367 GYFGSLGVPLAA
+1367 
-1379 VSFAVACK
+1379 
-1387 GVYVMAEALA
+1387 
-1397 ILDTANPSWEKV
+1397 
-1409 GKLAAM
+1409 
-1415 SGLIALVIDILGL
+1415 LGL
-1428 AAGINIAGYATVGA
+1428 AAGINIAAYGTVGA

-1471 MAQALAML
+1471 MAQALAIL
-1479 SNEADIDKLDIAGRV
+1479 SNEADIDKLDVAGKV

-1507 LLGVIAGFTGLGML
+1507 LLGVIAGFTGRGML

-1696 LLASIDK
+1696 LLAAIDN
-1703 LKNGGSGFEGPSAK
+1703 LRNGGSGFEGPSAK

-1728 GWLIRGAEFV
+1728 GWIVRGAEYV

-1775 KKVDESVA
+1775 KKVDESIA
-1783 KGTKESTMAE
+1783 KGTKDSTMAE

-1811 NMTKAKQGG
+1811 NMTQAKQGG
-1820 FNFLSMFGDGAL
+1820 YNLLSMFGSGAL
-1832 SFDISSVGTMTLG
+1832 SFDMSSIGKMTLG
-1845 ELFTSLQNGGK
+1845 DLFKTLKDGGK
-1856 DAGPIGLMI
+1856 DAGPIGMML
-1865 ASMFGD
+1865 ATVFGD

-1877 FEAMSN
+1877 FEAISKMS
-1883 MALDEIIVTLSNGK
+1883 LDEIVATLSNGQ
-1897 IDIKTAGD
+1897 IDVKTAGD
-1905 LLTQTFGDRWRDFDW
+1905 LLTQTFGDQWKNFDW
-1920 KKMTLN
+1920 QKMTMD

-1934 SMTDSTSDIETT
+1934 SMTNSTSDIETT
-1946 ASNVSEAG
+1946 ASSVSEAG

-1959 QEARYGAAGS
+1959 QEARYGAAGG

-2075 DKVESSSNAMADSV
+2075 DKVESSSSAMADSV

-2197 ILDQGTKREQAV
+2197 ILDQGAKREQAV